1 MIDLSDGLLRD
12 ASRVAV
18 ASGVRVDLDSA
29 ALATDVAR
37 LEPAVGAELAR
48 ECVLGGGEEHSLLAT
63 FPTDSVVPEGF
74 RVIGAVLAG
83 AGVSVDGIR
92 QQPRGWDHFGG

>member
-18 ASGVRVDLDSA
+18 ASGVCVDLHSV
-29 ALATDVAR
+29 ALTPDVAR
-37 LEPAVGAELAR
+37 LEPVVGAQPAR
-48 ECVLGGGEEHSLLAT
+48 ECVLSGGEEHSLLAT
-63 FPTDSVVPEGF
+63 FPAGSVVPEGF
-74 RVIGAVLAG
+74 RVIGAVRAG
-83 AGVSVDGIR
+83 GGVALDGVP